1 MGNLLSN
8 IYTVFYYA
16 TLITLLRW
24 NNWPVNWFAC
34 QRLSDVQTCISV
46 SCRRGHEELWPRN
59 LLYEV
64 GREAFLSRSIK
75 TLKVRHM
82 TISVKL
88 CSTQIKILLF
98 FFFFLSRNG
107 LLQRYSSSIYFLN
120 ALLATTGK
128 GYLSNYHFYIVS
140 LHLNFVEINANLL
153 NLTTDLCMCTY
164 VCAWETG
171 KEEGSPILLVK
182 YQKKKFMKYAT
193 REIFLKDDSIWK
205 IFLK

>member
-1 MGNLLSN
+1 MTTQPAIWSGTWGFPIQ
-8 IYTVFYYA
+8 IYKNTKSQAHDYFSKA
-16 TLITLLRW
+16 LQHT
-24 NNWPVNWFAC
+24 NK
-34 QRLSDVQTCISV
+34 D
-46 SCRRGHEELWPRN
+46 
-59 LLYEV
+59 
-64 GREAFLSRSIK
+64 
-75 TLKVRHM
+75 
-82 TISVKL
+82 
-88 CSTQIKILLF
+88 F

-128 GYLSNYHFYIVS
+128 VYLSNYHFYIVS

-182 YQKKKFMKYAT
+182 YKKKSLWSMLREKFFWKMTVYGKYLKNKLC
-193 REIFLKDDSIWK
+193 IFSLLGFFSGSMQLF
-205 IFLK
+205 FLSCFV